1 MIALAA
7 HEAQQ
12 QRGAGVMRSV
22 GIAGLFGIGGFA
34 LGWVTRPLAE
44 ARAAALTFEEL
55 VSHVMGSLHPLLV
68 PSANRTL
75 IHLALYGL
83 SCGLLG
89 FVVARLATPR

>member
-1 MIALAA
+1 MIALATPD
-7 HEAQQ
+7 AQY
-12 QRGAGVMRSV
+12 QRSAQIVRSG
-22 GIAGLFGIGGFA
+22 GIAALFGIAGFA

-55 VSHVMGSLHPLLV
+55 VSHVTGSLHPLLV
-68 PSANRTL
+68 PSANQTL

-89 FVVARLATPR
+89 FVVARLAAR

>member
-1 MIALAA
+1 
-7 HEAQQ
+7 
-12 QRGAGVMRSV
+12 MRSG
-22 GIAGLFGIGGFA
+22 GIAALFGIAGFA

-44 ARAAALTFEEL
+44 ARAAALTLEEL

-68 PSANRTL
+68 SSANQTL

-89 FVVARLATPR
+89 VVVARLAAR